1 MGVRSLKKE
10 CWLAF
15 GMWEKRMKHKIKAI
29 KVTFNSCYWKVTIH
43 EIGNNY
49 KKIILKWIN

>member
-1 MGVRSLKKE
+1 RSLKKK

-29 KVTFNSCYWKVTIH
+29 KITFNSCYWKVTIH

-49 KKIILKWIN
+49 KKFILKWIN